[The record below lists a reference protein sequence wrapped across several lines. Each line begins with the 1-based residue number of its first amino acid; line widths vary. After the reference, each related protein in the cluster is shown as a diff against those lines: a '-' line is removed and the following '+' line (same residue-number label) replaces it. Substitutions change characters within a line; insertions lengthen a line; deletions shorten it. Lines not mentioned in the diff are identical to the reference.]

1 MENGSKKLF
10 HFYALRLFSIIYEF
24 NKAGLITL
32 NATFKL
38 QHHVILSW
46 RDWKGGGG
54 GGAGAKKAGCFRQQ
68 LFKYVTWKN
77 KRKYL

>member
-1 MENGSKKLF
+1 MPYSVKGIFEISGYSTHQSKVQWKTGVKELF

-38 QHHVILSW
+38 QHHVLLS
-46 RDWKGGGG
+46 
-54 GGAGAKKAGCFRQQ
+54 
-68 LFKYVTWKN
+68 
-77 KRKYL
+77 